1 MQAANEV
8 SDSRV
13 YAGVHFR
20 HSVEQGTKLGKTVGF
35 YVYKNFKCE
44 WGGAEGGTTGMS
56 GCVHVCRE
64 WLAAGMIRCSGAH
77 NCG

>member
-1 MQAANEV
+1 LQAASEV

-44 WGGAEGGTTGMS
+44 WGGVEG
-56 GCVHVCRE
+56 E
-64 WLAAGMIRCSGAH
+64 
-77 NCG
+77 